1 MRRSPFAGILPLNTL
16 HPDMARLSQELAQF
30 SHLYDSL
37 EQAAPPS
44 QAMGSLAEGIRVEQ
58 ILKLAGER
66 SFGLFL
72 VVLSLPS
79 ALPIPAPG
87 YSTPFGLLI
96 VLLAAQLAAGQ
107 TTPWLPERVLQ
118 KSIQLKTF
126 QKIVQAGIPWLQ
138 RVEKIARPRWTSLCT
153 TRLGQGV
160 LGTLISLMGISMI
173 IPIPGTNTLPAIGVF
188 VTAFGLMEE
197 DGILCSLGSLICVA
211 GGLLTTSILV
221 GLWLGGTTLLDWLSR

>member
-1 MRRSPFAGILPLNTL
+1 
-16 HPDMARLSQELAQF
+16 
-30 SHLYDSL
+30 
-37 EQAAPPS
+37 
-44 QAMGSLAEGIRVEQ
+44 Q

-72 VVLSLPS
+72 VILSLPS
-79 ALPIPAPG
+79 ALPLPAPG

-96 VLLAAQLAAGQ
+96 VLLAAQLAAGR
-107 TTPWLPERVLQ
+107 TTPWLPEQVLQ
-118 KSIQLKTF
+118 KSIQLKQF
-126 QKIVQAGIPWLQ
+126 QRLVQAGIPWLQ
-138 RVEKIARPRWTSLCT
+138 RIEKISRPRWTSLCT

-197 DGILCSLGSLICVA
+197 DGILCGLGSLICVA
-211 GGLLTTSILV
+211 GGLLTTSILL
-221 GLWLGGTTLLDWLSR
+221 GLWLGGATLLDWLGW

>member
-1 MRRSPFAGILPLNTL
+1 
-16 HPDMARLSQELAQF
+16 MARLSQELALF
-30 SHLYDSL
+30 SQIQSLVDPLSSPASEAGSL
-37 EQAAPPS
+37 E
-44 QAMGSLAEGIRVEQ
+44 ERIRVEQ

-79 ALPIPAPG
+79 ALPLPAPG

-96 VLLAAQLAAGQ
+96 VLLAAQLAMGR
-107 TTPWLPERVLQ
+107 TTPWLPEWVLQ
-118 KSIQLKTF
+118 KSIQLNQF
-126 QKIVQAGIPWLQ
+126 QRLVQAGIPWLQ
-138 RVEKIARPRWTSLCT
+138 RIEKISRPRWTYLCT
-153 TRLGQGV
+153 SRLSRGV
-160 LGTLISLMGISMI
+160 LGTLITLMGISMI

-211 GGLLTTSILV
+211 GGFLTTSILV
-221 GLWLGGTTLLDWLSR
+221 GLWLGGATLLDWLGW